1 RDHASPAGLGHHVLG
16 RPQLPVGGAA
26 RLGGAGDHADP
37 GRHVLQHRRRRSARR
52 PRPEAAQVSAAMGED
67 LLEVD
72 DLHTHFHLKKKTVRA
87 VNGVSFAV
95 RRGEIVGIA
104 GESGA
109 GKSVACLSILRLVPS
124 PGRIERGRILF
135 GGANLLTKSEREM
148 RELRGQT
155 VSMVFEDPLNSL
167 DPAFTVG
174 ALIGEALILHKGL
187 SRRDART
194 KAGELLRLVGIPD
207 PERRL
212 DNYPHELSGGMQQ
225 RVMIAIALSC
235 DPALLIA
242 DNPTT
247 ALDVTIQIQ
256 ILDLV
261 KHLRDRLGMGVLW
274 ITHDLGVV
282 GKLCDRAGIMY
293 AGEGGGKGG
302 GHAVGVV
309 AKLCDRVVIMYAGE
323 VMEQGDVYSVLK
335 RPRHP
340 YTRRL
345 IDALPKLGRPEQR
358 LMPIEGRPPDPAN
371 LPVGCPF
378 APRCQKA
385 RAECEA
391 AEVPLIETGEGRA
404 VRCLFPED

>member
-1 RDHASPAGLGHHVLG
+1 MSE
-16 RPQLPVGGAA
+16 
-26 RLGGAGDHADP
+26 
-37 GRHVLQHRRRRSARR
+37 S
-52 PRPEAAQVSAAMGED
+52 
-67 LLEVD
+67 LLEVH
-72 DLHTHFHLKKKTVRA
+72 DLHTHFLLKGKVVRA
-87 VNGVSFAV
+87 VNGVSFSV
-95 RRGEIVGIA
+95 RPGEIVGIA

-109 GKSVACLSILRLVPS
+109 GKSVTCLSVLRLVPN
-124 PGRIERGRILF
+124 PGRIVRGRLLF
-135 GGANLLTKSEREM
+135 RGEDMLAKSEGQM
-148 RELRGQT
+148 RELRGQA

-174 ALIGEALILHKGL
+174 DLIGETLILHKAVTKREA
-187 SRRDART
+187 RRRAS
-194 KAGELLRLVGIPD
+194 ELLRLVGIPD
-207 PERRL
+207 PDRRL

-261 KHLRDRLGMGVLW
+261 KQLRDRLGMGVLW

-282 GKLCDRAGIMY
+282 
-293 AGEGGGKGG
+293 
-302 GHAVGVV
+302 
-309 AKLCDRVVIMYAGE
+309 AKLCDRVVIMYAGQ
-323 VMEQGDVYSVLK
+323 VMEHGDVYSVLK

-345 IDALPKLGRPEQR
+345 IDALPKLGKPEQR

-371 LPVGCPF
+371 LPGGCPF
-378 APRCQKA
+378 APRCYKA
-385 RAECEA
+385 KPDCCESD
-391 AEVPLIETGEGRA
+391 VPLVETGGGHA
-404 VRCLFPED
+404 VRCLYPED

>member
-1 RDHASPAGLGHHVLG
+1 MSDA
-16 RPQLPVGGAA
+16 
-26 RLGGAGDHADP
+26 
-37 GRHVLQHRRRRSARR
+37 
-52 PRPEAAQVSAAMGED
+52 

-72 DLHTHFHLKKKTVRA
+72 DLHTHFHLKNKTVRA
-87 VNGVSFAV
+87 VNGVSFSIK
-95 RRGEIVGIA
+95 RGEIVGIA

-135 GGANLLTKSEREM
+135 SGEDLLAKSDREM
-148 RELRGQT
+148 RDLRGQT

-167 DPAFTVG
+167 DPAYPVG
-174 ALIGEALILHKGL
+174 HLIGEALILHKGL
-187 SRRDART
+187 SKRDARK

-212 DNYPHELSGGMQQ
+212 DNYAHELSGGMQQ

-261 KHLRDRLGMGVLW
+261 KQLR
-274 ITHDLGVV
+274 
-282 GKLCDRAGIMY
+282 
-293 AGEGGGKGG
+293 
-302 GHAVGVV
+302 
-309 AKLCDRVVIMYAGE
+309 DRVVIMYAGE
-323 VMEQGDVYSVLK
+323 VMEQGRVYDVLK
-335 RPRHP
+335 HPRHP

-371 LPVGCPF
+371 LPAGCPF
-378 APRCQKA
+378 APRCHRA
-385 RAECEA
+385 RPECEA
-391 AEVPLIETGEGRA
+391 SDVPLVEIGDGHA
-404 VRCLFPED
+404 VRCLFPEE

>member
-1 RDHASPAGLGHHVLG
+1 MTAATASA
-16 RPQLPVGGAA
+16 
-26 RLGGAGDHADP
+26 
-37 GRHVLQHRRRRSARR
+37 
-52 PRPEAAQVSAAMGED
+52 

-72 DLHTHFHLKKKTVRA
+72 DLHTHFSVKDKVIRA
-87 VNGVSFAV
+87 VNGISFAV
-95 RRGEIVGIA
+95 RRGEILGIA

-109 GKSVACLSILRLVPS
+109 GKSVACLSILRLVPH
-124 PGRIERGRILF
+124 PGRIVKGRILLT
-135 GGANLLTKSEREM
+135 GQDLLVKSEREM
-148 RELRGQT
+148 RDLRGQT

-167 DPAFTVG
+167 DPAFKVG
-174 ALIGEALILHKGL
+174 DLIAEALILHKGL
-187 SRRDART
+187 GKRDAWK

-207 PERRL
+207 PDRRL

-261 KHLRDRLGMGVLW
+261 KQLRERLGMGVLW
-274 ITHDLGVV
+274 ITHDL
-282 GKLCDRAGIMY
+282 
-293 AGEGGGKGG
+293 
-302 GHAVGVV
+302 GVV

-323 VMEQGDVYSVLK
+323 VMEQGDVYAVLK

-345 IDALPKLGRPEQR
+345 IDALPKLGRPGQR
-358 LMPIEGRPPDPAN
+358 LLPIEGRPPDPAN
-371 LPVGCPF
+371 LPAGCPF
-378 APRCQKA
+378 APRCYKVKPEC
-385 RAECEA
+385 AERD
-391 AEVPLIETGEGRA
+391 VPLFEDGDGHV
-404 VRCLFPED
+404 VRCLFPEE

>member
-1 RDHASPAGLGHHVLG
+1 MT
-16 RPQLPVGGAA
+16 AA
-26 RLGGAGDHADP
+26 VA
-37 GRHVLQHRRRRSARR
+37 
-52 PRPEAAQVSAAMGED
+52 EA

-72 DLHTHFHLKKKTVRA
+72 DLHTHFQLKNKLIRA

-95 RRGEIVGIA
+95 RRGEILGIA

-109 GKSVACLSILRLVPS
+109 GKSVTCMSILRLVPN
-124 PGRIERGRILF
+124 PGRIVRGRILF
-135 GGANLLTKSEREM
+135 TGQDLLTKSEKQI

-167 DPAFTVG
+167 DPAFRVG
-174 ALIGEALILHKGL
+174 DLIGEALTLHKGL
-187 SRRDART
+187 SKREAWK

-207 PERRL
+207 PDRRL

-261 KHLRDRLGMGVLW
+261 KQLRDRLGMAVLW
-274 ITHDLGVV
+274 ITHDL
-282 GKLCDRAGIMY
+282 
-293 AGEGGGKGG
+293 
-302 GHAVGVV
+302 GVV

-323 VMEQGDVYSVLK
+323 VMEQGDVYGVLK
-335 RPRHP
+335 HPRHP

-371 LPVGCPF
+371 LPLGCSF
-378 APRCQKA
+378 APRCHKA
-385 RAECEA
+385 RPECTERA
-391 AEVPLIETGEGRA
+391 VPLAETGDGRA

>member
-1 RDHASPAGLGHHVLG
+1 MRES
-16 RPQLPVGGAA
+16 
-26 RLGGAGDHADP
+26 
-37 GRHVLQHRRRRSARR
+37 
-52 PRPEAAQVSAAMGED
+52 
-67 LLEVD
+67 LLEVH
-72 DLHTHFHLKKKTVRA
+72 DLHTHFLLKGKVVRA
-87 VNGVSFAV
+87 VN
-95 RRGEIVGIA
+95 VGIA

-109 GKSVACLSILRLVPS
+109 GKSVTCLSVLRLVPN
-124 PGRIERGRILF
+124 PGRIVGGRLLFRGEDML
-135 GGANLLTKSEREM
+135 AKSEGQM
-148 RELRGQT
+148 RELRGQA

-174 ALIGEALILHKGL
+174 DLIGETLILHKAVTKREA
-187 SRRDART
+187 RRRAS
-194 KAGELLRLVGIPD
+194 ELLRLVGIPD
-207 PERRL
+207 PDRRL
-212 DNYPHELSGGMQQ
+212 DNYAHELSGGMQQ

-261 KHLRDRLGMGVLW
+261 KQLRDRLGMGVLW

-282 GKLCDRAGIMY
+282 
-293 AGEGGGKGG
+293 
-302 GHAVGVV
+302 
-309 AKLCDRVVIMYAGE
+309 AKLCDRVVIMYAGQ

-345 IDALPKLGRPEQR
+345 IDALPKLGKPEQR

-371 LPVGCPF
+371 LPGGCPF
-378 APRCQKA
+378 APRCYKA
-385 RAECEA
+385 KPDCCESD
-391 AEVPLIETGEGRA
+391 VPLVETGDGHA
-404 VRCLFPED
+404 VRCLYPEE

>member
-1 RDHASPAGLGHHVLG
+1 MTAAAG
-16 RPQLPVGGAA
+16 A
-26 RLGGAGDHADP
+26 
-37 GRHVLQHRRRRSARR
+37 
-52 PRPEAAQVSAAMGED
+52 

-72 DLHTHFHLKKKTVRA
+72 DLHTHFQLKNKLVRA
-87 VNGVSFAV
+87 VNGVSFV
-95 RRGEIVGIA
+95 VQRGEILGIA

-124 PGRIERGRILF
+124 PGRIVRGRILLS
-135 GGANLLTKSEREM
+135 GQDLLAKSEKQM

-174 ALIGEALILHKGL
+174 DLIGETLILHKSLGK
-187 SRRDART
+187 REARH
-194 KAGELLRLVGIPD
+194 KAADLLRLVGIPD
-207 PERRL
+207 PARRL

-256 ILDLV
+256 ILALV
-261 KHLRDRLGMGVLW
+261 KQLREQLGMGVLW
-274 ITHDLGVV
+274 VTHDL
-282 GKLCDRAGIMY
+282 
-293 AGEGGGKGG
+293 
-302 GHAVGVV
+302 GVV

-323 VMEQGDVYSVLK
+323 VMEQGDVYGVLK

-340 YTRRL
+340 YTHRL

-358 LMPIEGRPPDPAN
+358 LVPIEGRPPDPAY
-371 LPVGCPF
+371 LPTGCSF
-378 APRCQKA
+378 APRCYKA
-385 RAECEA
+385 KPECRERA
-391 AEVPLIETGEGRA
+391 VPLNATANGGA